1 LISVASNEAPEMMS
15 RLNDLALA
23 GNWEEARALHFK
35 LLPLMEGNFIESSP
49 GPVKAALALMG
60 LLEENLRLPLVPV
73 QEKTRARMHEIL
85 NELGLLKE
93 SSHAV
98 A

>member
-1 LISVASNEAPEMMS
+1 
-15 RLNDLALA
+15 
-23 GNWEEARALHFK
+23 
-35 LLPLMEGNFIESSP
+35 
-49 GPVKAALALMG
+49 MG

-73 QEKTRARMHEIL
+73 QEKTRARMGEIL

>member
-1 LISVASNEAPEMMS
+1 
-15 RLNDLALA
+15 
-23 GNWEEARALHFK
+23 
-35 LLPLMEGNFIESSP
+35 MEGNFIESSP

-73 QEKTRARMHEIL
+73 QEKTRARMREIL
-85 NELGLLKE
+85 TEVGLLKE